1 MLVPGNPIVEI
12 LNYGVVP
19 FFHSPL
25 SIFVFLHSVN
35 GKCCQALLTTVH
47 AKRSREMENEQEKPK
62 GNWGGAG
69 GEEGAQGAGTPLSG
83 LHQLRFAGRRQ
94 RHNRPVLL
102 IIFSPIFLVVFG
114 LFAAFCGFVV
124 LPFLGSKFRLP
135 PPKSPPVFIYL

>member
-1 MLVPGNPIVEI
+1 
-12 LNYGVVP
+12 
-19 FFHSPL
+19 
-25 SIFVFLHSVN
+25 
-35 GKCCQALLTTVH
+35 
-47 AKRSREMENEQEKPK
+47 MENEQEKPK

-114 LFAAFCGFVV
+114 LFAAFCGFSVFGV
-124 LPFLGSKFRLP
+124 KVQASPSEKSSGLYLSLRFSTECTGFLSTR
-135 PPKSPPVFIYL
+135 